1 MAKTFRPTEARVEAF
16 AEDLGKKGIKY
27 VRFELPDL
35 HGISRCKVVPI
46 QNASAYAKQGLN
58 LYGGTLALDTGSR
71 VVPGAR
77 YHEQVKYRDQ
87 LLYPDLDT
95 VTTVPWCQDTAK
107 VICDTEWLHGE
118 PLRAAPRYVL
128 RRLLAMAE
136 RMGYTV
142 MMGHEYEFYVLHADT
157 KEPLFGPLHIF
168 NSVRNQWAPFI
179 DDLLESLQATGLDVI
194 THNCE
199 YGPSQFEINYKAAS
213 GLRAADNAFTFKNA
227 VKEFVHRA
235 GYHATFMTKPW
246 PDLPG
251 SGCHLHISLWDKKT
265 GTNAFVAPRDKVG
278 LSDLAKGFTQGQLVH
293 GRAAMA
299 LLNPTPNCYHR
310 LKPHTFA
317 PSNISW
323 GMGDRTAMIR
333 IIATDDDRTHIEH
346 RAASG
351 MSNPYLVAAGVL
363 AAGLLGVKAK
373 LGLQPES
380 KGVAEEDASC
390 PTLPQSLDEALDALA
405 EDKEFR
411 RLLGKE
417 FFEVFTTVKRFELAC
432 FRNHVTDWERNEYL
446 EVY

>member
-1 MAKTFRPTEARVEAF
+1 
-16 AEDLGKKGIKY
+16 
-27 VRFELPDL
+27 
-35 HGISRCKVVPI
+35 
-46 QNASAYAKQGLN
+46 
-58 LYGGTLALDTGSR
+58 
-71 VVPGAR
+71 
-77 YHEQVKYRDQ
+77 
-87 LLYPDLDT
+87 
-95 VTTVPWCQDTAK
+95 
-107 VICDTEWLHGE
+107 
-118 PLRAAPRYVL
+118 
-128 RRLLAMAE
+128 
-136 RMGYTV
+136 
-142 MMGHEYEFYVLHADT
+142 
-157 KEPLFGPLHIF
+157 
-168 NSVRNQWAPFI
+168 
-179 DDLLESLQATGLDVI
+179 
-194 THNCE
+194 
-199 YGPSQFEINYKAAS
+199 
-213 GLRAADNAFTFKNA
+213 
-227 VKEFVHRA
+227 
-235 GYHATFMTKPW
+235 MTKPW